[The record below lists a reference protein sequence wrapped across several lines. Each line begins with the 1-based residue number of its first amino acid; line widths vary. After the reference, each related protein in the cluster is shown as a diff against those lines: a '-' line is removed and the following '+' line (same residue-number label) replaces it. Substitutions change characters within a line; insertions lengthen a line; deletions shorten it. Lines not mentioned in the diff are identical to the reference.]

1 MACVLYE
8 EHSLSSLNGFSQ
20 GRTEINSLI
29 PINYSPT
36 WGWEWEAEVT
46 IPLSGALKAL
56 TLWKKSPHKEMPVN
70 PTGEPQAAATRTA
83 VPQVW

>member
-46 IPLSGALKAL
+46 VPLSGALKAL
-56 TLWKKSPHKEMPVN
+56 TLEKEPTQRNASKSYRGT
-70 PTGEPQAAATRTA
+70 TGCSH
-83 VPQVW
+83 